1 MIIQLLTL
9 FILKLLDCAISTLKT
24 LLLIKE
30 KDFLS
35 SLCTAGSQ
43 FFYLTLLVKI
53 TKDNSNLGIFVICL
67 GALIGSYLPKF
78 IIRRTDKDKTWIY
91 EILPQSTQ
99 QSQEIADMLRNNNL
113 EVFTIKG
120 YNFDVDKI
128 LTIKAFSNNKEES
141 NLIENLI
148 PKGVSFHVMEGQQPN
163 TLKRGDLY
171 INI

>member
-1 MIIQLLTL
+1 MIIQLLIL
-9 FILKLLDCAISTLKT
+9 FVLKMLDCAISTLKS
-24 LLLIKE
+24 LLLIKR

-35 SLCTAGSQ
+35 SLCSALSQ

-78 IIRRTDKDKTWIY
+78 IIRHTDKDKTWIY
-91 EILPQSTQ
+91 EIIPQSTQ
-99 QSQEIADMLRNNNL
+99 QSQEIADMLRNNKL
-113 EVFTIKG
+113 EIFTIKG

-148 PKGVSFHVMEGQQPN
+148 PKDVSFHVMEVKKQLN
-163 TLKRGDLY
+163 LE
-171 INI
+171 

>member
-1 MIIQLLTL
+1 MVIQLLML

-35 SLCTAGSQ
+35 SICTALSQ

-53 TKDNSNLGIFVICL
+53 TKNNSNLGIFVICL

-78 IIRRTDKDKTWIY
+78 IVRRTDKDKTWIY

-99 QSQEIADMLRNNNL
+99 QSQEIADILRNNNL
-113 EVFTIKG
+113 EVFTTKG

-128 LTIKAFSNNKEES
+128 LTIKTFSNNKQES
-141 NLIENLI
+141 ILIENLI
-148 PKGVSFHVMEGQQPN
+148 PKDVSFHVMEVRKQLN
-163 TLKRGDLY
+163 LE
-171 INI
+171 

>member
-1 MIIQLLTL
+1 MTLLIL
-9 FILKLLDCAISTLKT
+9 FILKILDSGISAAKT

-35 SLCTAGSQ
+35 SICTSLSQ

-53 TKDNSNLGIFVICL
+53 TKDNSSLGIFVICL

-91 EILPQSTQ
+91 EIIPQSTQ

-113 EVFTIKG
+113 EIFTIKG

-148 PKGVSFHVMEGQQPN
+148 PKDTSFHVMEVKKQLN
-163 TLKRGDLY
+163 LE
-171 INI
+171 

>member
-1 MIIQLLTL
+1 MIFELLLL
-9 FILKLLDCAISTLKT
+9 FTLKLLDCAISTLKT

-35 SLCTAGSQ
+35 SLCTAVSQ

-53 TKDNSNLGIFVICL
+53 TKDNSSLGIFVICL

-91 EILPQSTQ
+91 EILPQSTK
-99 QSQEIADMLRNNNL
+99 QSQKIADILRNNNL
-113 EVFTIKG
+113 EVFTTKG

-148 PKGVSFHVMEGQQPN
+148 PKDASFHVMEVKKQLN
-163 TLKRGDLY
+163 LE
-171 INI
+171 

>member
-1 MIIQLLTL
+1 MTLLIL
-9 FILKLLDCAISTLKT
+9 FILKILDSGISAAKT

-35 SLCTAGSQ
+35 SICTALSQ

-53 TKDNSNLGIFVICL
+53 TKDNSSLGIFVICL

-91 EILPQSTQ
+91 EILPQSTK
-99 QSQEIADMLRNNNL
+99 QSQEIADILRNNNL

-128 LTIKAFSNNKEES
+128 LTIKAFSNNKQES
-141 NLIENLI
+141 ILIESLI
-148 PKGVSFHVMEGQQPN
+148 PKDTPFHVVEIKKQLN
-163 TLKRGDLY
+163 LE
-171 INI
+171 